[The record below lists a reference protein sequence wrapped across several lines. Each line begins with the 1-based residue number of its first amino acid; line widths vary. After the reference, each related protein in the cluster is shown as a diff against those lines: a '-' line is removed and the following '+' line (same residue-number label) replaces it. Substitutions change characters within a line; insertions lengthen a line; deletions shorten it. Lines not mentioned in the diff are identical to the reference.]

1 MADAPLLSLR
11 GVTKAYPG
19 VIANQD
25 VDLTVQA
32 GEIHALLG
40 ENGAGKSTLVKMIY
54 GAVTPDKGQM
64 WFGGE
69 SYAPRSP
76 NQARST
82 GVGMVFQHFSLFD
95 AMTVAENI
103 ALGLPGAVVG
113 SALSSEIITVSESYG
128 LSINPDARIGTLSMG
143 ERQKVEIV
151 RCLLQNPKLLI
162 MDEPTSVLTP
172 QEADKLF
179 ETLRKLASEGCAIL
193 YISHK
198 LAEIRALCDAA
209 TVLRQ
214 GRVVEQCIP
223 ADETPASMA
232 EMMIGDTPVNKVE
245 RSARPAEV
253 RLVVDQLSM
262 PRAETFGV
270 DLKDIS
276 LTLRSG
282 EILGVAGIA
291 GNGQSE
297 LMDALIGERP
307 SPAPTTIRLMGN
319 PIGNDGPT
327 RRRGKGMAFIPE
339 ERLGHGAVPAMSL
352 LENTF
357 VTARKHRALEK
368 AGFMMFGAAARF
380 ADEVIDVF
388 RVRAGRAG
396 RSEAGSLSGGNLQKF
411 IVGREI
417 LQDPAVLVASQPTW
431 GVDAGAAAEIH
442 NALLTLA
449 DAGTAILILSQDL
462 DELRTIS
469 DRIAVIAGGRLS
481 PAYTAD
487 ELSVEQIGLMMG
499 GEMPMEAAE

>member
-11 GVTKAYPG
+11 GITKAYPG

-54 GAVTPDKGQM
+54 GVVEPDTGQM
-64 WFGGE
+64 AFKGMP
-69 SYAPRSP
+69 YNPKTP
-76 NQARST
+76 NDARST
-82 GVGMVFQHFSLFD
+82 GIGMVFQHFSLFE

-103 ALGLPGAVVG
+103 ALGLPGAMVG
-113 SALSSEIITVSESYG
+113 RDLSDEIISVSENYG
-128 LSINPDARIGTLSMG
+128 LSIQPDARIGTLSMG

-151 RCLLQNPKLLI
+151 RCLLQQPKLLI

-172 QEADKLF
+172 QEADRLF
-179 ETLRKLASEGCAIL
+179 LTLRKLAAEGCAIL

-198 LAEIRALCDAA
+198 LEEIRALCDAA

-214 GRVVEQCIP
+214 GKVVEQCIP
-223 ADETPASMA
+223 ADETAATMA
-232 EMMIGDTPVNKVE
+232 QMMIGDTPVSRVS
-245 RSARPAEV
+245 RVTRPGEV
-253 RLVVDQLSM
+253 RLVVDELSL
-262 PRAETFGV
+262 PRIETFGV
-270 DLKDIS
+270 DLTNIS

-282 EILGVAGIA
+282 EVLGIAGIA

-297 LMDALIGERP
+297 LMQALIGERP
-307 SPAPTTIRLMGN
+307 SPQSTTIRLMGN
-319 PIGNDGPT
+319 PVGYDGPEK
-327 RRRGKGMAFIPE
+327 RRRKRMAFIPE
-339 ERLGHGAVPAMSL
+339 ERLGHGTVPVMSL

-357 VTARKHRALEK
+357 VTARDQRKLEK
-368 AGFMMFGAAARF
+368 AGFMNFAAAARF
-380 ADEVIDVF
+380 ADEVIEAF
-388 RVRAGRAG
+388 RVRAGRAEN
-396 RSEAGSLSGGNLQKF
+396 SEAGSLSGGNLQKF

-417 LQDPAVLVASQPTW
+417 LQDPKVLIASQPTW

-449 DAGTAILILSQDL
+449 DAGTAILVLSQDL

-481 PAYTAD
+481 AAKPSA
-487 ELSVEQIGLMMG
+487 EISVEEIGLMMG
-499 GEMPMEAAE
+499 GELELEAAE